1 MREYKMY
8 INGQWVDS
16 SSGERFPSMNPYN
29 QEAWATIP
37 QATEDDV
44 ERAVMAAKT
53 AFESWKKVNGHTR
66 AKLMLKLADLLENMA
81 EEMATLETTDNGK
94 VIRETKNQMHFAA
107 RNYRFFAGYADKLYG
122 EVIPLDNP
130 SLFDYTIRE
139 PYGVVAL
146 ITAWNSP
153 MSLLG
158 NKLAPALAAGNTVVV
173 KPSEYTSVTTLEFAK
188 LMEQAGFPPGVF
200 NVVTGD
206 ARVGQALTVHPEVR
220 KISFTGGSETGK
232 IIARNASQNLTPVTL
247 ELGGKSPNIIFEDAN
262 LENAVVGAVAGIFA
276 ATGQTCIAGSRL
288 LVQRKVYDEVV
299 AKIVERA
306 KNIRLGNP
314 LERATEMGPV
324 ANEAQLKKVLSFI
337 EKAKEEGARVMAGG
351 KRAEGDELAKGL
363 FVEPTVLADVTNQM
377 TVAQEEIFGP
387 VLTVIPFE
395 DEEEAVQMANDSKY
409 GLAAG
414 VWTRDISRA
423 HRVSKLLYT
432 GTVWVNNYRTAAA
445 QAPFGGVRQSGYGR
459 ERSWHAL
466 LDYTFVKNVM
476 VDLNEEPRDPFS
488 IRV

>member
-1 MREYKMY
+1 MF

-16 SSGERFPSMNPYN
+16 STSERFESINPFN
-29 QEAWATIP
+29 QESWALIP
-37 QATEDDV
+37 QASEEDVD
-44 ERAVMAAKT
+44 RAIQSAKK
-53 AFESWKKVNGHTR
+53 AFETWRNVNGQTR
-66 AKLMLKLADLLENMA
+66 ANLMRNLADFLEGMA

-107 RNYRFFAGYADKLYG
+107 RNYRFFADYADKLYG

-130 SLFDYTIRE
+130 SLFDYTLRE
-139 PYGVVAL
+139 PYGVVVL

-188 LMEQAGFPPGVF
+188 LVKKAGFPDGVF

-206 ARVGQALTVHPEVR
+206 ARVGEALTTHPDVK
-220 KISFTGGSETGK
+220 KISFTGGTETGK
-232 IIARNASQNLTPVTL
+232 IIARNASRNLIPVTL

-262 LENAVVGAVAGIFA
+262 LENAIVGAVAGIFA

-288 LVQRKVYDEVV
+288 LVQKTIYDEVV
-299 AKIVERA
+299 TKIVERS
-306 KNIRLGNP
+306 KQVRLGNP
-314 LERATEMGPV
+314 LDPTTEMGPV
-324 ANEAQLKKVLSFI
+324 ANESQLNKVLSYI
-337 EKAKEEGARVMAGG
+337 EKAKNEGAKVMAGG
-351 KRAEGDELAKGL
+351 KRADGAILERGL
-363 FVEPTVLADVTNQM
+363 FVEPTVLVDVKNEM
-377 TVAQEEIFGP
+377 TIAQEEVFGP
-387 VLTVIPFE
+387 VLAIIPFE
-395 DEEEAVQMANDSKY
+395 DETEAVNIANDTKY
-409 GLAAG
+409 GLASAI
-414 VWTRDISRA
+414 WTRDLSRA
-423 HRVSKLLYT
+423 HRLSKLIYA

-445 QAPFGGVRQSGYGR
+445 QAPFGGVKQSGYGR

-476 VDLNEEPRDPFS
+476 IDLNEEPRDPFS